1 MKKTHIFI
9 FKLKSYILPLLFLL
23 FTLSL
28 LIFSSSNMLAAKN
41 GLKLWA
47 NSVIPSLFPF
57 FIATELLSKTN
68 IPYILGRIFN
78 RFMKPLFNIKG
89 VGSFA
94 IIMGWISGYPIGAK
108 IATNFRKQN
117 ILSKEECE
125 RILSFSNNSGPL
137 FIVGTCGISLF
148 GSTQIGFLLLLTHIL
163 ASFTVG
169 ILFRFWKK
177 SYPKQSPNKKNIYNS
192 SSISLSN
199 LGRVLGECI
208 YNSISTILMIGGF
221 IVLFSVIVSILNKS
235 KILIF
240 FSALLSPIFN
250 ILHIPTKFI
259 IPIITGIIEVTNGI
273 SQVANIQIKAI
284 SINIIITAF
293 LLGLGGISVLLQ
305 VLSVISKTD
314 LSIKPY
320 IIGKTLHGIIAA
332 LYTFIF
338 ISIFP
343 IFNLNL

>member
-47 NSVIPSLFPF
+47 NSVVPSLFPF

-68 IPYILGRIFN
+68 IPYILGKIFN

-169 ILFRFWKK
+169 ILFKFWKK

>member
-9 FKLKSYILPLLFLL
+9 FKIKNYLFSLIFLL

-28 LIFSSSNMLAAKN
+28 LIFSSSNILAAKN

-47 NSVIPSLFPF
+47 NSVLPSLFPF

-68 IPYILGRIFN
+68 IPYILGSFFN
-78 RFMKPLFNIKG
+78 RFMKPLFNIRG
-89 VGSFA
+89 EGSFA
-94 IIMGWISGYPIGAK
+94 IIMGWISGYPVGAK

-177 SYPKQSPNKKNIYNS
+177 TYTKQINIKKNIYNS

-199 LGRVLGECI
+199 LGGILGECI

-235 KILIF
+235 KILILF
-240 FSALLSPIFN
+240 NTLLYPIFN

-320 IIGKTLHGIIAA
+320 IIGKILHGIIAA
-332 LYTFIF
+332 LYTFVF